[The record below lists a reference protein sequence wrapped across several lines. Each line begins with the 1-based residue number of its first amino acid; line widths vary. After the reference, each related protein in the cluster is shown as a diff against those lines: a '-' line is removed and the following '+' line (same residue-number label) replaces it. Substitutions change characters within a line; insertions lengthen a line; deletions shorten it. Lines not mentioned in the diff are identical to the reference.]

1 MRSLTIQKKVD
12 SLRCD
17 LATAKTN
24 HSPFSN
30 AGASPLQ
37 MLDRIFGGCCS

>member
-1 MRSLTIQKKVD
+1 MPSLTTQKNVD
-12 SLRCD
+12 SLHLD

-30 AGASPLQ
+30 ASAAPLQ
-37 MLDRIFGGCCS
+37 MLERMFDGWVS